1 MPQWRPAFLSP
12 EFAFC
17 KLIIE
22 EYKEVFILFED
33 EQASIKRIVGQVKDE
48 NESAIKELL
57 EQFAPLIR
65 NTAFTAF
72 ETTGFSGLEVND
84 LISVGNFAIYNAAK
98 SYQQERGPF
107 PAYAKLLVRR
117 SIWNYL
123 RENMAS
129 SHSLLNEAHSLDEYR
144 EYNPHNGNHNWTL
157 NPTEHKQLVKLGWKD
172 EGVAW
177 YANPAGP
184 VTVYR
189 LYNPHSGEHV
199 YTTSAKEYAAVGK
212 AGWHQEGTAWKGL

>member
-1 MPQWRPAFLSP
+1 LLP

-17 KLIIE
+17 KIIIE

-98 SYQQERGPF
+98 NYQEQRGPF

-129 SHSLLNEAHSLDEYR
+129 SHSLLNEAHSLDEELNYGEGLTLMDSVGDEDPYISKHLLR
-144 EYNPHNGNHNWTL
+144 EDDIENMESYLPFSLTRQEKMIIL
-157 NPTEHKQLVKLGWKD
+157 
-172 EGVAW
+172 
-177 YANPAGP
+177 
-184 VTVYR
+184 YR
-189 LYNPHSGEHV
+189 LQGYYP
-199 YTTSAKEYAAVGK
+199 
-212 AGWHQEGTAWKGL
+212 QEIMQAMGLSKYHYYLLIENIKLKTKRAF